1 MATDKTE
8 AGNIKISDEAI
19 ATIASIAAKSI
30 SGVVDMD
37 GGPMGSIS
45 EIIGVKNSSKGVKV
59 EMSAE
64 TVSVSLSL
72 IIGFGEDIADTAA
85 LVQEKVREAI
95 ENMTGLAVDKVNV
108 NINSVRLQGKIIN
121 NDYRQ

>member
-19 ATIASIAAKSI
+19 ATIAAIAAKSI
-30 SGVVDMD
+30 SGVVGLD
-37 GGPMGSIS
+37 GGPMGNFS

-64 TVSVSLSL
+64 TVSVGINL

-85 LVQEKVREAI
+85 LVQEKVREAV
-95 ENMTGLAVDKVNV
+95 EKMTGLTVDKVNV
-108 NINSVRLQGKIIN
+108 NVNSVQLQGKITN
-121 NDYRQ
+121 NDYRL

>member
-19 ATIASIAAKSI
+19 ATIAAIAAKSI
-30 SGVVDMD
+30 SGVVGLD
-37 GGPMGSIS
+37 GGPMGNFS
-45 EIIGVKNSSKGVKV
+45 EIIGVKSSSKGVKV

-64 TVSVSLSL
+64 TVSVNINL

-85 LVQEKVREAI
+85 LVQEKVREAV
-95 ENMTGLAVDKVNV
+95 EKMTGLTVDKVNV
-108 NINSVRLQGKIIN
+108 NVNSVQLQGKITN
-121 NDYRQ
+121 NDYRL